1 MPKKTPNQ
9 LPHSSCS
16 LSSQLADREYAT
28 QKFGWEEHD
37 THLPAAIN
45 QLVTI
50 KDLKPDSQRAQ
61 LLLQCPACKTYYL
74 YESDYEYLAGGSED
88 TQSLTR
94 LGEGKAVGYLQG

>member
-1 MPKKTPNQ
+1 MIRRLSHPA
-9 LPHSSCS
+9 PHASCS
-16 LSSQLADREYAT
+16 LCSQLADREYAT

-37 THLPAAIN
+37 THLPAAVS

-50 KDLKPDSQRAQ
+50 RDLKPDSQRAQ

-74 YESDYEYLAGGSED
+74 YESDYEYLAGGSDD

-94 LGEGKAVGYLQG
+94 LGEGEAAGYL